1 MTTQAD
7 TVIVGAG
14 LSGLYAA
21 FLLERHGAG
30 NYLLLEGRDRPGGRI
45 LGAGSHDLGPTWFW
59 PAIQPELGAIVRDLG
74 LPVVPQYEAGAMM
87 VERSGPPARMPGY
100 PSYPASMRLA
110 AGMNSLAEA
119 LRARLDPARIKLRQ
133 TVTRLH
139 ATGHAIDVH
148 VQDRDGQTRVI
159 RASRAL
165 LAVPPRLAQARIA
178 FDPPLP
184 ATWAAQWRGT
194 PTWMAPHAKYL
205 AVYGAAFW
213 REQGLSGAARSARGP
228 LAEVHDASTD
238 QGPALFGF
246 VGVPAAARRSAGQDA
261 LMAQCRAQ
269 LARLFGPQAL
279 TPVQEYFKDWA
290 QDPLTATPAD
300 GIDNSAHAPAPGMTA
315 DAGPWQDRLAG
326 IASEW
331 SAAFPG
337 YLAGAVDAAANG
349 VRWLRQRPSSAS
361 PSTLPGNAA

>member
-1 MTTQAD
+1 MTIQAD
-7 TVIVGAG
+7 TVIIGAG

-21 FLLERHGAG
+21 FLLERHGAD
-30 NYLLLEGRDRPGGRI
+30 YLLLEGRDRPGGRI
-45 LGAGSHDLGPTWFW
+45 LGAGSYDLGPTWFW
-59 PAIQPELGAIVRDLG
+59 PAIQPELDAIVRDLS
-74 LPVVPQYEAGAMM
+74 LPVIPQYEAGALT

-110 AGMNSLAEA
+110 AGMSSLAEA
-119 LRARLDPARIKLRQ
+119 LRARLDPARIKLGH

-139 ATGHAIDVH
+139 ATSHAVDVH
-148 VQDRDGQTRVI
+148 AHDREGRTHVV
-159 RASRAL
+159 RASRVL
-165 LAVPPRLAQARIA
+165 LAVPPRLAHARIA

-184 ATWAAQWRGT
+184 AAWAAQWRDT

-246 VGVPAAARRSAGQDA
+246 LGVPAAARRSAGQDE
-261 LMAQCRAQ
+261 LMAHCRAQ
-269 LARLFGPQAL
+269 LARLFGPEAL
-279 TPVQEYFKDWA
+279 TPVQEHFKDWA

-300 GIDNSAHAPAPGMTA
+300 GIDNSAHAAAPGMTV
-315 DAGPWQDRLAG
+315 DAGPWQDRLTG

-331 SAAFPG
+331 SGAFPG

-349 VRWLRQRPSSAS
+349 VRWLLRGSASAS
-361 PSTLPGNAA
+361 PSTLPRDSA

>member
-21 FLLERHGAG
+21 FLLERHGAD
-30 NYLLLEGRDRPGGRI
+30 YLLLEGRDRLGGRI
-45 LGAGSHDLGPTWFW
+45 LGAGSYDLGPTWFW
-59 PAIQPELGAIVRDLG
+59 PAIQPELGAIVRELG
-74 LPVVPQYEAGAMM
+74 LPIVPQYEAGAMM

-110 AGMNSLAEA
+110 TGMTGLAEA
-119 LRARLDPARIKLRQ
+119 LRARLDPTRIKQ
-133 TVTRLH
+133 GQVVTRLH

-148 VQDRDGQTRVI
+148 AQDHEGRTHAVSAARV
-159 RASRAL
+159 L

-246 VGVPAAARRSAGQDA
+246 VGVPAAARLSAGQDV
-261 LMAQCRAQ
+261 LMAHCRAQ

-279 TPVQEYFKDWA
+279 TPVHEYFKDWA
-290 QDPLTATPAD
+290 QDPHTATPAD
-300 GIDNSAHAPAPGMTA
+300 GIDNSAHAAAPGMA
-315 DAGPWQDRLAG
+315 AESGPWQDRLAG

-337 YLAGAVDAAANG
+337 YLAGAVDAAASG
-349 VRWLRQRPSSAS
+349 VQWLLRRPSSAS
-361 PSTLPGNAA
+361 PSLPPGNSA